1 MPCAKGGKAGLH
13 DDLPDGVI
21 QNLFCMTIC
30 LTRHTKSVLYDDL
43 PDGVIQ
49 NRFCMT
55 IYLMGQAIL
64 LHRSFRV
71 CTIFCMTFILTRNR
85 QAKQA
90 NLLPDD
96 LPDVLKVGYTFNLP
110 DESCK

>member
-1 MPCAKGGKAGLH
+1 MQITRVCLTRHAIHVHL
-13 DDLPDGVI
+13 LDGVI
-21 QNLFCMTIC
+21 QNLFCMTI
-30 LTRHTKSVLYDDL
+30 R
-43 PDGVIQ
+43 
-49 NRFCMT
+49 
-55 IYLMGQAIL
+55 LMGQAIL
-64 LHRSFRV
+64 LRRSFQA
-71 CTIFCMTFILTRNR
+71 CKIFCMTFILTRNR